1 MKRFAE
7 EGWVNIIGGCCGTT
21 PEHIKAM
28 KSALASLKPRDH
40 HEREGHG
47 ISGLEALQYDE
58 SMRPLFVGERTN
70 VIGSRKFKRLVA
82 EGKFEEAESGK
93 SASEEKCSYY

>member
-1 MKRFAE
+1 M
-7 EGWVNIIGGCCGTT
+7 
-21 PEHIKAM
+21 
-28 KSALASLKPRDH
+28 
-40 HEREGHG
+40 REGHG

-82 EGKFEEAESGK
+82 EGNLKRLLKWQERK
-93 SASEEKCSYY
+93 